1 MKVMKMK
8 DGIYSFSCP
17 KCGPEDPIVASKDNT
32 KIHGTS
38 TQMFIKLPACP
49 TCKGECT
56 NVAGL
61 SLEEKETMHIMRC
74 FGKHLLDEGCVNE
87 RFSAEEIGK
96 YFTSVGIIYD
106 GFETSTFK
114 DELANPLSVDRE
126 V

>member
-1 MKVMKMK
+1 MKTMKMK
-8 DGIYSFSCP
+8 DSIYSFSCP
-17 KCGPEDPIVASKDNT
+17 RCGPENPIVASKENT

-38 TQMFIKLPACP
+38 AQMFIKLPACK

-61 SLEEKETMHIMRC
+61 STEEKETMHIMRC
-74 FGKHLLDEGCVNE
+74 FGKHLMEEGCVDE
-87 RFSAEEIGK
+87 RFSVEEIGK
-96 YFTSVGIIYD
+96 YFDSVSEIYE

-114 DELANPLSVDRE
+114 DELENPLSVDRE